1 MEKVKERIRLLKD
14 KIEDAE
20 QREAD
25 DTLATKELEAKIDIL
40 GGEKTTLLSRINV
53 VKADLLKVKNQL
65 DEKEA
70 KLDDAL
76 ARNENS
82 EIRVKELADT
92 EVDGY
97 ERSDKIES
105 TLKEAAINKERAD
118 HMLVEAER
126 KKLILEQEFVRIEEK
141 YEKEQERGD
150 ELKKTLD
157 GYTDQMRDLQEKD
170 RDASEREDVS
180 EDKMK
185 SLESQIR
192 VTLSSAESH
201 EREAVKLENLNATLN
216 DEIKS
221 FKEKYENVLRE
232 MDEGM
237 EDLINDD

>member
-25 DTLATKELEAKIDIL
+25 DALATKELEAKIDIL

-65 DEKEA
+65 DEKET

-126 KKLILEQEFVRIEEK
+126 KSILEQELVRIEEK

-157 GYTDQMRDLQEKD
+157 GYTDQMRDLEEKD

-180 EDKMK
+180 EDRMK
-185 SLESQIR
+185 FLESQIR

-216 DEIKS
+216 DEVKS